1 VVNDEPVRAGE
12 MILTSGEDRIFP
24 KDLLIG
30 TVSMANQGNPFQVIH
45 VRPAARL
52 DRLEDVL
59 ILLTPQELKRPNES
73 ADASTTPGIV
83 QKEAPP
89 SSPAPAGGNTSTPNR
104 AHVPAPATS
113 PATQPPASATP
124 APQD

>member
-1 VVNDEPVRAGE
+1 

-59 ILLTPQELKRPNES
+59 ILLTPQELKKANDS
-73 ADASTTPGIV
+73 ADSSGSESPTPGIV
-83 QKEAPP
+83 QKETAQAAASPKP
-89 SSPAPAGGNTSTPNR
+89 VAASSGTGTPSPAPKN
-104 AHVPAPATS
+104 
-113 PATQPPASATP
+113 
-124 APQD
+124 